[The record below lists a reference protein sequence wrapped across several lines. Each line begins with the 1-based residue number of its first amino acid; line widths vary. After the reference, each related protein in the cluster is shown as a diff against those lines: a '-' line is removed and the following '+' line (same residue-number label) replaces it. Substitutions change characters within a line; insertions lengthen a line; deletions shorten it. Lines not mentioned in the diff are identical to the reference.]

1 MGKFLVVASFHNNP
15 DEHIDRT
22 FDNVLSQTHKDWLL
36 IVGDDFS
43 DDPEF
48 KRKLKRKVEE
58 INDPRILYYQVEERR
73 ELYLYQNM
81 FLHYQYDYYFDLD
94 TDDIIDPNLFEIYS
108 NNFDAHPEVMSLF
121 SDSHQVDEE
130 GNLNQWT
137 LVQPTE
143 DYLEEWNLRH
153 TGEFWDIY
161 SQRATQS
168 MFGTARCMR
177 RVDID
182 KLPILKNCKTST
194 DTYFLFYNLTRGPH
208 LHIPR
213 RLYTYVRRPGSDSGQ
228 MTPEEHS
235 DFNLN
240 ASYCM
245 EQDLVYKSSDVYEDV
260 WHATSAISTC
270 EWLDSIHEF
279 SLLTREDLTEEQQS
293 KIKAL
298 YPDKSIKFNIEHDNV
313 VVVFQDGDK
322 LDGLKYKRL
331 SILTFNDDYT
341 KASESGF
348 ADYNAKINKQI
359 TKTFGTNGSWYTFF
373 RQSRYTDNKI
383 GNVKPLE
390 PRVVVILRDCID
402 TIEESKEVY
411 DLVQGINMA
420 GSTAYLLELKKNW
433 SGGDPLDF
441 PHLKLGAHYHSELT
455 VEWIRKTF
463 ETRKPDLLYWD
474 GASSHLTDSTTYW
487 LLNNYWSC
495 ISSQEIL
502 GENLVEELL
511 KVAIPAV
518 PKCRFYYKS
527 GPELHCDQSE
537 GNWHAEFW
545 KAGTKQWQR
554 DLVTGLWAR
563 YSQGWY
569 QEWECRIY
577 NTDTGVLQY
586 TLRPDITE
594 FGVHMETSSLG
605 DSLSFMG
612 QIEQMNSEHDFE
624 RLAVRTHKS
633 FLFDWKLLA
642 LKGIRQSF
650 WEDSLQYPQNNQG
663 LGIFQTEDAVSN
675 PEKHP
680 RDWRTIPMG
689 AIAAD
694 QLGIK
699 YVERR
704 PTMAPEFLLKH
715 PSADAKG
722 VCIATQSTA
731 QAKYWNHPTGWQ
743 DLVNKFGDKKIPV
756 YYISKEDTKLSGV
769 EHIKDLVEAAQ
780 YMRATGKMVGISS
793 GLSWLAWALD
803 INVCMI
809 SGFTWEFVEFD
820 AAVRI
825 INRDVCSGCWTWA
838 KFDRGDWNWCPQN
851 KGNEKQFECTKTITP
866 EHVWQQ
872 LETSGKFDI

>member
-1 MGKFLVVASFHNNP
+1 
-15 DEHIDRT
+15 
-22 FDNVLSQTHKDWLL
+22 
-36 IVGDDFS
+36 
-43 DDPEF
+43 
-48 KRKLKRKVEE
+48 
-58 INDPRILYYQVEERR
+58 
-73 ELYLYQNM
+73 
-81 FLHYQYDYYFDLD
+81 
-94 TDDIIDPNLFEIYS
+94 
-108 NNFDAHPEVMSLF
+108 
-121 SDSHQVDEE
+121 
-130 GNLNQWT
+130 
-137 LVQPTE
+137 
-143 DYLEEWNLRH
+143 
-153 TGEFWDIY
+153 
-161 SQRATQS
+161 
-168 MFGTARCMR
+168 
-177 RVDID
+177 
-182 KLPILKNCKTST
+182 
-194 DTYFLFYNLTRGPH
+194 
-208 LHIPR
+208 
-213 RLYTYVRRPGSDSGQ
+213 
-228 MTPEEHS
+228 
-235 DFNLN
+235 
-240 ASYCM
+240 
-245 EQDLVYKSSDVYEDV
+245 
-260 WHATSAISTC
+260 
-270 EWLDSIHEF
+270 
-279 SLLTREDLTEEQQS
+279 
-293 KIKAL
+293 
-298 YPDKSIKFNIEHDNV
+298 
-313 VVVFQDGDK
+313 
-322 LDGLKYKRL
+322 
-331 SILTFNDDYT
+331 
-341 KASESGF
+341 
-348 ADYNAKINKQI
+348 
-359 TKTFGTNGSWYTFF
+359 
-373 RQSRYTDNKI
+373 
-383 GNVKPLE
+383 
-390 PRVVVILRDCID
+390 
-402 TIEESKEVY
+402 
-411 DLVQGINMA
+411 
-420 GSTAYLLELKKNW
+420 
-433 SGGDPLDF
+433 
-441 PHLKLGAHYHSELT
+441 
-455 VEWIRKTF
+455 
-463 ETRKPDLLYWD
+463 
-474 GASSHLTDSTTYW
+474 
-487 LLNNYWSC
+487 
-495 ISSQEIL
+495 
-502 GENLVEELL
+502 
-511 KVAIPAV
+511 
-518 PKCRFYYKS
+518 
-527 GPELHCDQSE
+527 LHCDQSE

-545 KAGTKQWQR
+545 KAGTKQWER

-663 LGIFQTEDAVSN
+663 VGVFMTDKDVSD
-675 PEKHP
+675 PERHP